1 MPKTL
6 PLLDDVSPICCGPL
20 GNSATLDLGDA
31 IALAVRLKA
40 LADPVRLQLLAYLL
54 AQPNQE
60 ACTCDLA
67 PIVNLSEPT
76 VSHHLK
82 KLQTS
87 GILTKER
94 HGMSVHYR
102 VVPEAIHAIA
112 RTLDTGTWAQPSL
125 DQEARSCLVG
135 VS

>member
-6 PLLDDVSPICCGPL
+6 PLLDDVTPISCGPL
-20 GNSATLDLGDA
+20 GNSATLGLDDA

-67 PIVNLSEPT
+67 PVVKLSEPT

-82 KLQTS
+82 KLQAS

-94 HGMSVHYR
+94 QGMSVHYR
-102 VVPEAIHAIA
+102 VIPEAIHAIA
-112 RTLDTGTWAQPSL
+112 RTLDTGTWVRPDALASN
-125 DQEARSCLVG
+125 
-135 VS
+135 

>member
-6 PLLDDVSPICCGPL
+6 PLLDDLSPICCGPL
-20 GNSATLDLGDA
+20 GNSATVDLDDA

-67 PIVNLSEPT
+67 PIVKLSEPT

-82 KLQTS
+82 KLQAS
-87 GILTKER
+87 GLLTKER
-94 HGMSVHYR
+94 HGMSVQYR
-102 VVPEAIHAIA
+102 VVPEAIHSIA
-112 RTLDTGTWAQPSL
+112 RTLDTGTWASPDL
-125 DQEARSCLVG
+125 DHETRSCAIT

>member
-6 PLLDDVSPICCGPL
+6 PLLHDTSPIDGAPL
-20 GNSATLDLGDA
+20 GENALLELNDA
-31 IALAVRLKA
+31 IDLAVRLKA
-40 LADPVRLQLLAYLL
+40 LADPIRLQLLAYLL
-54 AQPNQE
+54 AQPDQE

-67 PIVNLSEPT
+67 PVVKLSEPT

-82 KLQTS
+82 KLTTS
-87 GILTKER
+87 GIVTKER

-112 RTLDTGTWAQPSL
+112 RSLDTGVRTQSEREPAL
-125 DQEARSCLVG
+125 T
-135 VS
+135 

>member
-20 GNSATLDLGDA
+20 GNSATLDMDDA

-60 ACTCDLA
+60 ACTCDMA
-67 PIVNLSEPT
+67 PVVRLSEPT

-94 HGMSVHYR
+94 FGMSVRYR
-102 VVPEAIHAIA
+102 VIPEAINAIA
-112 RTLDTGTWAQPSL
+112 RTLDTGTWSQQPL
-125 DQEARSCLVG
+125 DQGVRSCATG

>member
-6 PLLDDVSPICCGPL
+6 PLLEDASPICCDPL
-20 GNSATLDLGDA
+20 GASATLALDDA
-31 IALAVRLKA
+31 MALAVRLKA
-40 LADPVRLQLLAYLL
+40 LADPTRLQLLAYLL
-54 AQPNQE
+54 AQPDQE

-67 PIVNLSEPT
+67 PVVKLSEPT

-82 KLQTS
+82 KLETS

-112 RTLDTGTWAQPSL
+112 RTLDTATRALTQ
-125 DQEARSCLVG
+125 V
-135 VS
+135 V

>member
-6 PLLDDVSPICCGPL
+6 PLLDDVTPISCGTL
-20 GNSATLDLGDA
+20 GNSATLDPADA

-54 AQPNQE
+54 AQPNKE

-67 PIVNLSEPT
+67 PVVKLSEPT

-82 KLQTS
+82 KLQAS

-102 VVPEAIHAIA
+102 VIPEAIHAIA
-112 RTLDTGTWAQPSL
+112 RTLDTGAWAQPDALASK
-125 DQEARSCLVG
+125 
-135 VS
+135 

>member
-6 PLLDDVSPICCGPL
+6 PLLEDVSPICCAPL
-20 GNSATLDLGDA
+20 GDSATLAVDDA
-31 IALAVRLKA
+31 NALAVRLKA

-67 PIVNLSEPT
+67 PIVKLSEPT

-82 KLQTS
+82 TLQAS
-87 GILTKER
+87 GLLTKER

-112 RTLDTGTWAQPSL
+112 RTLDTGMW
-125 DQEARSCLVG
+125 ARSA
-135 VS
+135 SDRD